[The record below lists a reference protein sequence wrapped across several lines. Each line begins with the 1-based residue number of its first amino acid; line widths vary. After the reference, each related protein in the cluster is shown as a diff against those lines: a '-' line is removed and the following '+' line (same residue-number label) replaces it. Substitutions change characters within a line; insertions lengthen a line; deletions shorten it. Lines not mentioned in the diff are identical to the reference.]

1 MAEED
6 YGRTLDLLKQLQDW
20 QLEVVRLER
29 SIERVPDEIAELE
42 QDIEERATAVRAA
55 EEAQQEETKRNS
67 RLEGELAD
75 AQSRLSHSNEQI
87 LMVKTNEQLWAL
99 QKEIEFAKDKI
110 SNLETLIIESMEQLD
125 AGRVRLAEAKSAF
138 ERGKADN
145 ETRIGELRQRLEKM
159 RKELERKRDGQE
171 EIRGE
176 IPKRYLQLFERIQHA
191 KGGEGGG
198 GLAVAVARDETCQVC
213 NVRILPQVYMQVRH
227 RHGIF
232 QCDNCRRI
240 LYYEG
245 EPPLENP
252 AELS

>member
-29 SIERVPDEIAELE
+29 AIELVPEQIAELE
-42 QDIEERATAVRAA
+42 QGIEEQATAVRAA
-55 EEAQQEETKRNS
+55 EEALQEEKKRNS

-75 AQSRLSHSNEQI
+75 AQGRLSHFNEQI

-99 QKEIEFAKDKI
+99 QKEIDFAKDKI

-125 AGRVRLAEAKSAF
+125 AGQARLAEAQEAF
-138 ERGKADN
+138 ERGKAEN
-145 ETRIGELRQRLEKM
+145 ETQIGELQQRLEKM
-159 RKELERKRDGQE
+159 QKELERKRDGQV
-171 EIRGE
+171 EIRAE
-176 IPKRYLQLFERIQHA
+176 IPQRYLNLFERIQRA
-191 KGGEGGG
+191 KG
-198 GLAVAVARDETCQVC
+198 GLAVAAARDETCQVC
-213 NVRILPQVYMQVRH
+213 NVRILPQVYLQVRH

-240 LYYEG
+240 LCYEE

>member
-1 MAEED
+1 MSEED
-6 YGRTLDLLKQLQDW
+6 HGRTLDLLKQLQDW

-29 SIERVPDEIAELE
+29 SIERVPNEIAELE
-42 QDIEERATAVRAA
+42 RGIEERAAAVRAA
-55 EEAQQEETKRNS
+55 DEAQQEETKRNA
-67 RLEGELAD
+67 RLESELAD
-75 AQSRLSHSNEQI
+75 AQGRLSHSNEQI

-125 AGRVRLAEAKSAF
+125 AGRARLAEAKSAC
-138 ERGKADN
+138 EQGKAEN
-145 ETRIGELRQRLEKM
+145 ETRIGELRRRLEKM
-159 RKELERKRDGQE
+159 QKELERKRDGQGK
-171 EIRGE
+171 IRGE
-176 IPKRYLQLFERIQHA
+176 IPQRYLEIFERIQHA
-191 KGGEGGG
+191 KGGGGV
-198 GLAVAVARDETCQVC
+198 AVAVARDETCQVC

-227 RHGIF
+227 RHGVF

-240 LYYEG
+240 LYYEE